1 MVRYDGVTKIHNATK
16 ARRKLRKDCSIDRF
30 LPLLCLYVNVGRW
43 SLRNEFNKKKPSE
56 ELYPISFWRDN
67 FVQVELSVI
76 YVDFCQS
83 FFFSFLLHT
92 PLDRS
97 RFFLLTECLTRSL
110 EPGQSGC
117 PSTMAKVMKGQNRSE
132 EDEIKTD
139 KKKSFAGA
147 EIYML
152 M

>member
-16 ARRKLRKDCSIDRF
+16 ARRKLHRSIF
-30 LPLLCLYVNVGRW
+30 ASSLSPIVGRW
-43 SLRNEFNKKKPSE
+43 SLRNKFNKKKPSE

-83 FFFSFLLHT
+83 FFSFLLHT

-132 EDEIKTD
+132 EDEIKTNE
-139 KKKSFAGA
+139 KNEKKSFAGA